1 MISGK
6 NALTCYS
13 AGLDAPER
21 TCEVCGKTFRAG
33 EQYAYKLWSSAA
45 HKNLRSGAGSMR
57 GCFTNGKRSASS
69 GKPKPRRSA
78 SRSRTRPW
86 RR

>member
-13 AGLDAPER
+13 AGLDATER

-33 EQYAYKLWSSAA
+33 E
-45 HKNLRSGAGSMR
+45 LRIQAVE
-57 GCFTNGKRSASS
+57 
-69 GKPKPRRSA
+69 
-78 SRSRTRPW
+78 
-86 RR
+86 